1 VTFDQ
6 AVDTS
11 SAIFTVTPA
20 SGSPLQGAT
29 GNLSASGTYTFTPS
43 AALAGSTTFTATVS
57 GVKSSTGQTMPSPY
71 SWSFTTGSSGYVC
84 PCSVFG
90 TSAVPATVSVNDTNA
105 VELGMQFTSDVS
117 GSVTAIRFYKG
128 SQNTGTHVGHLWTAG
143 GTLLATVTFSGET
156 ASGWQTATLSSPVA
170 ISANTTYVV
179 SYYAP
184 NGFYSANGA
193 YFSSSADAPP
203 LHGLQSTTGHLNG
216 LYRYGTSGFPTSSYN
231 ATNYWVDVVVTAS

>member
-1 VTFDQ
+1 
-6 AVDTS
+6 
-11 SAIFTVTPA
+11 
-20 SGSPLQGAT
+20 
-29 GNLSASGTYTFTPS
+29 
-43 AALAGSTTFTATVS
+43 
-57 GVKSSTGQTMPSPY
+57 
-71 SWSFTTGSSGYVC
+71 
-84 PCSVFG
+84 
-90 TSAVPATVSVNDTNA
+90 
-105 VELGMQFTSDVS
+105 
-117 GSVTAIRFYKG
+117 
-128 SQNTGTHVGHLWTAG
+128 
-143 GTLLATVTFSGET
+143 
-156 ASGWQTATLSSPVA
+156 VA